1 MIDVQ
6 QLECF
11 CAVVRSGSF
20 SKAAAAMSI
29 GQPGLSRHVR
39 RLEEQL
45 GSKLLYRNGRG
56 VALTPA
62 GSQFHATVSV
72 LITQLKEAYDS
83 AAQDSD
89 APAGHVTLGLPTS
102 MAGLVGA
109 PVLRALKAR
118 YPHIEL
124 SLIDGF
130 SGHIH
135 EWLVSGRIDMAILH
149 DARHAPSIA
158 VEPLSSEDLFLI
170 GPKTPPGALVRGNE
184 TIIALRDIATLPL
197 AIPGPDHGLRR
208 QIDRVS
214 AEAGVKL
221 SVESDVDSL
230 TVIKELIND
239 GGIYTIL
246 PIGCVYQEALAGTLR
261 VCRIVDPPIVNT
273 FVLAAA
279 QNRPFTAAMRT
290 VRNALRDQVAVA
302 FTPEGG
308 RKPGDKPQRPANVV
322 QIAASR
328 RRLVSA

>member
-20 SKAAAAMSI
+20 SKAAAALSI

-72 LITQLKEAYDS
+72 LIAQLKEAYDS
-83 AAQDSD
+83 AAQDSE

-109 PVLRALKAR
+109 PVLRDLKAR
-118 YPHIEL
+118 YPHIDL

-170 GPKTPPGALVRGNE
+170 GPKTPPGARMCDNE

-197 AIPGPDHGLRR
+197 VIPGPDHGLRR
-208 QIDRVS
+208 QIDRVI
-214 AEAGVKL
+214 AEVGVKL

-230 TVIKELIND
+230 TVIKELIGD
-239 GGIYTIL
+239 GGVYTIL
-246 PIGCVYQEALAGTLR
+246 PFGCVYQEVPAGTLR

-279 QNRPFTAAMRT
+279 QGRPFTAAMRT
-290 VRNALRDQVAVA
+290 VRNALRAQVALA
-302 FTPEGG
+302 FTPEDR
-308 RKPGDKPQRPANVV
+308 RKPGNKPQRANVV

-328 RRLVSA
+328 RRFVSA